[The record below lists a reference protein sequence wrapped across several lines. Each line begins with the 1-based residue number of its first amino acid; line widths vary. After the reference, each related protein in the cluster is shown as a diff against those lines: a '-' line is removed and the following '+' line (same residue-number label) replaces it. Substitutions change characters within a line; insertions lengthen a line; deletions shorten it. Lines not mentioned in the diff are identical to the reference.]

1 MTKYHKDNVP
11 CPKCS
16 DSVTRPQ
23 NLRWHLI
30 FTHDFRPTEADAI
43 MNDGGELIEDTII
56 DSNVS
61 LNDNKDM
68 IEVEL

>member
-1 MTKYHKDNVP
+1 MTKHHKDSVP

-16 DSVTRPQ
+16 NSVTRPQ

-30 FTHDFRPTEADAI
+30 FTHDLRPSEADTV
-43 MNDGGELIEDTII
+43 MESKLIEDTII
-56 DSNVS
+56 DSNTS

>member
-1 MTKYHKDNVP
+1 MTKHHKDSVP

-16 DSVTRPQ
+16 NSVTRPQ

-30 FTHDFRPTEADAI
+30 FTHNFRPSEADTI
-43 MNDGGELIEDTII
+43 MEDKLIEDTVI
-56 DSNVS
+56 DNNAF

>member
-1 MTKYHKDNVP
+1 MTKHHKDSVP

-16 DSVTRPQ
+16 NSVTRPQ

-30 FTHDFRPTEADAI
+30 FTHNLRPSEADTI
-43 MNDGGELIEDTII
+43 MEGKLIEDTVI
-56 DSNVS
+56 DNNAF